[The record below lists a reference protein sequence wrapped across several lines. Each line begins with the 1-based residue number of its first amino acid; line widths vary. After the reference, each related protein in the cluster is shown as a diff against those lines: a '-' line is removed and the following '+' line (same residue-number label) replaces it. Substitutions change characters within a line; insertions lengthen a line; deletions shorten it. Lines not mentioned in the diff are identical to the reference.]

1 MLDSLAA
8 GSERILR
15 WLPSLISPG
24 RIILVASLI
33 VAGYLAFSAGN
44 NLLNSYRLADD
55 ESRLREAIAE
65 LERQEDQ
72 LLQIRD
78 YLRTDEYVEFMAR
91 KVFGLVKPGE
101 TLVVIDAP
109 DPVATET
116 ETGTTWWERLFSP

>member
-1 MLDSLAA
+1 M
-8 GSERILR
+8 R

-109 DPVATET
+109 DPVAKET